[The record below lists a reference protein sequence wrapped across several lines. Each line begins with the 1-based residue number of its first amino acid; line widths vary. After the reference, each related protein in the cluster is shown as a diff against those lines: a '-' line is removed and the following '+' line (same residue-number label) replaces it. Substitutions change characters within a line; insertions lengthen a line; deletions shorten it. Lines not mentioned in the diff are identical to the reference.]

1 MSKIARVSRVDFAA
15 ESGTGKRCH
24 GRLFSLSAAPLSRG
38 RRLSLACVVSKKV
51 APKAVERNLIK
62 RRCREA
68 VRAHMRTRASAPPL
82 LLVFRAKKEAAG
94 ATFADILRD
103 IGGLV
108 DKVSDTRY
116 NTPQ

>member
-15 ESGTGKRCH
+15 EKSAGKRCH
-24 GRLFSLSAAPLSRG
+24 GRFFSLSAAPLAQG
-38 RRLSLACVVSKKV
+38 RCSSLACVVSKKV
-51 APKAVERNLIK
+51 EPKAVERNLIK

-68 VRAHMRTRASAPPL
+68 VRAHIRTRASAPPL
-82 LLVFRAKKEAAG
+82 LLVFRAKKEATG
-94 ATFADILRD
+94 ATFADMLRD

-116 NTPQ
+116 TR

>member
-1 MSKIARVSRVDFAA
+1 
-15 ESGTGKRCH
+15 
-24 GRLFSLSAAPLSRG
+24 
-38 RRLSLACVVSKKV
+38 
-51 APKAVERNLIK
+51 
-62 RRCREA
+62 
-68 VRAHMRTRASAPPL
+68 MRTRASAPPL